1 MTKKV
6 TRVRNKEALY
16 AVIAQY
22 MGERDPTIECDW
34 ERDKLAEEWK
44 TILRELSEDLKA
56 ITDAITAERDEAL
69 IRLSRKGFAKWL

>member
-6 TRVRNKEALY
+6 TRVRNKEVLY
-16 AVIAQY
+16 AAIAQY
-22 MGERDPTIECDW
+22 MGEGDPTIECDW

-44 TILRELSEDLKA
+44 MILEQLSEDLKV
-56 ITDAITAERDEAL
+56 IRDAITAEKDEVL